1 MRVNWILRLYPSA
14 WRQRYR
20 EEMQALL
27 DLHTVTAAT
36 ALDLLFGAL
45 DAWLHPVHQTQERI
59 MSQQFLDALIKS
71 ISHFDRF
78 STRAQMVVSLA
89 GEEAQH
95 FQHTTVGTEHLLLGL
110 LREAE
115 SAAAHVLEA
124 LGITL
129 ERVRKAVE
137 EAKGR
142 GDGSMQGEMM
152 LSTHAKVAIEMAMQQ
167 AERQFLPPGSS
178 GELIGSL
185 RLSETEAAKILQD
198 GKLLPHVESLGV
210 TLEQIRLALAE
221 SKGRGVLILFDQGSP
236 ANTPTDAAER
246 RRHPLFRVDT
256 EKLLLGLLRVPEC
269 TAVKI
274 LQDLGVSSLGDIRT
288 LLYLERGTLPITYRE
303 YSPRFTKQ
311 ARTAWRLAHEE
322 ARRQQDSYVGAH
334 HLLVGLV
341 AEGSGVAA
349 VVLSQMGITLEKIR
363 ERVEPGYEAGDWSVP
378 GEIKLQPY
386 LKHVIELASNEARR
400 RYHPSIGTGH
410 LLLVLVRGQ
419 DDQGIEAGLLTGLG
433 VDLDTLRTAL
443 KRALAEQAGT
453 FEQEAEAEADVTSEQ
468 GGYASHA
475 SIPSIERGL
484 QSRELDKTMLAVYP
498 FTIEARSVL
507 EDARNQAQAQRLA
520 QIRPEHLLLG
530 LAGLTLRSHG
540 LVSKVL
546 KDVGIEYARTSAAV
560 ENRSVQGVKPASP
573 VLVQSALC
581 RAYVLLAAHEA
592 EQRDGPGAPIKSEHL
607 LLGLLR
613 EEKGSIADLL
623 GDLGTSVETVR
634 TKLLESLNV
643 L

>member
-1 MRVNWILRLYPSA
+1 MRVTWLLRLYPSA
-14 WRQRYR
+14 WRQRYQ

-27 DLHTVTAAT
+27 DLHMVTAAT

-45 DAWLHPVHQTQERI
+45 DAWLQPVHQTQEGM

-78 STRAQMVVSLA
+78 STRAQLVVSLA

-129 ERVRKAVE
+129 ERVRKAIE

-152 LSTHAKVAIEMAMQQ
+152 LTAHARVALEMAMQQ
-167 AERQFLPPGSS
+167 AERQFLPPGST
-178 GELIGSL
+178 GDLIGSL
-185 RLSETEAAKILQD
+185 RLSESEAAKILQD
-198 GKLLPHVESLGV
+198 GKLPPHVESLGV
-210 TLEQIRLALAE
+210 TLEGVRRALEE
-221 SKGRGVLILFDQGSP
+221 SKGRGVRILFDQGSP
-236 ANTPTDAAER
+236 ANTPTDQAER

-274 LQDLGVSSLGDIRT
+274 LQDLGVSSLKDIWT
-288 LLYLERGTLPITYRE
+288 LLYLEHGTLPITYRE
-303 YSPRFTKQ
+303 YSPRFTEQ

-322 ARRQQDSYVGAH
+322 ARRLQDSYVGAH

-341 AEGSGVAA
+341 AEGSGIAA
-349 VVLSQMGITLEKIR
+349 AVLSQMGIGLEKIR
-363 ERVEPGYEAGDWSVP
+363 EHVEPGFEAGDWSVP
-378 GEIKLQPY
+378 GEIKLQPL

-400 RYHPSIGTGH
+400 RYHPCIGTGH

-419 DDQGIEAGLLTGLG
+419 DDQGIEAGLLKGLG

-443 KRALAEQAGT
+443 QRALAEQASI
-453 FEQEAEAEADVTSEQ
+453 FEQEAEAATDETSEQ

-475 SIPSIERGL
+475 SIASIERGL
-484 QSRELDKTMLAVYP
+484 QSRELDKTILAVYP
-498 FTIEARSVL
+498 FTVEARRVL
-507 EDARNQAQAQRLA
+507 EEARMAAQRFT
-520 QIRPEHLLLG
+520 QVGPEHLLLA
-530 LAGLTLRSHG
+530 LVSLTFRQEG
-540 LVSKVL
+540 PVSKVL
-546 KDVGIEYARTSAAV
+546 KDLGIDYARTQAAV
-560 ENRSVQGVKPASP
+560 ENRSGRGVKTASV
-573 VLVQSALC
+573 VLVHSALC
-581 RAYVLLAAHEA
+581 RACVLLAADEA

-613 EEKGSIADLL
+613 EEKGIIADLL
-623 GDLGTSVETVR
+623 GDLGASVETVR
-634 TKLLESLNV
+634 TKLLESLKV

>member
-1 MRVNWILRLYPSA
+1 MP
-14 WRQRYR
+14 
-20 EEMQALL
+20 
-27 DLHTVTAAT
+27 
-36 ALDLLFGAL
+36 G
-45 DAWLHPVHQTQERI
+45 
-59 MSQQFLDALIKS
+59 S
-71 ISHFDRF
+71 IQ
-78 STRAQMVVSLA
+78 STRQQMVVSLA
-89 GEEAQH
+89 GEEAQQ

-167 AERQFLPPGSS
+167 AERQFLPPGST

-185 RLSETEAAKILQD
+185 RLSESEAAKMLQE
-198 GKLLPHVESLGV
+198 GKLPPHLESLGV
-210 TLEQIRLALAE
+210 TLEEVSIALEE
-221 SKGRGVLILFDQGSP
+221 SKGRGVRILFDQGSP
-236 ANTPTDAAER
+236 ANTPTDETER

-274 LQDLGVSSLGDIRT
+274 LQDLGVLTLRDIWT
-288 LLYLERGTLPITYRE
+288 LLYLEHGTLPVTYRE

-322 ARRQQDSYVGAH
+322 ARRLQDSYVGTH
-334 HLLVGLV
+334 HLLLGPV

-349 VVLSQMGITLEKIR
+349 AVLSQMGIALEKIR
-363 ERVEPGYEAGDWSVP
+363 EHVEPGYEAGDWSVP
-378 GEIKLQPY
+378 GEIKLQPK

-400 RYHPSIGTGH
+400 RYHPCIGTGH

-419 DDQGIEAGLLTGLG
+419 DDQEIEAGLLKGLG

-443 KRALAEQAGT
+443 QRAIAEQAST
-453 FEQEAEAEADVTSEQ
+453 FEQEGEAAADETSEQ
-468 GGYASHA
+468 GVYASNA

-484 QSRELDKTMLAVYP
+484 QSRELDKTILAVYP
-498 FTIEARSVL
+498 FMVEARSVL
-507 EDARNQAQAQRLA
+507 EDARNEAQGLA

-530 LAGLTLRSHG
+530 LAGLTFRSNG

-546 KDVGIEYARTSAAV
+546 KDVGIDYARTRAAV
-560 ENRSVQGVKPASP
+560 ENRSAQGVKPASV

-581 RAYVLLAAHEA
+581 RACVLLAADEA
-592 EQRDGPGAPIKSEHL
+592 EQRDGLGAPNKSEHL

-613 EEKGSIADLL
+613 EEKGKIADLL